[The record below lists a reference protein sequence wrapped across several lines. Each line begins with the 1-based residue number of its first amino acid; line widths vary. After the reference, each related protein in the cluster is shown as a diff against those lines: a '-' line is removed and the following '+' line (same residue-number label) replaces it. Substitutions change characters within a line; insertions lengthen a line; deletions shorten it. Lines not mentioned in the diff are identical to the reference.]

1 MNTSNKELYVF
12 AVIAII
18 AFVGVLFFSR
28 KKDIYTT
35 SNNTINGSYN
45 TTNNTTNKTNT
56 VTTNISDILSGLGL
70 Q

>member
-45 TTNNTTNKTNT
+45 TTNKTNT